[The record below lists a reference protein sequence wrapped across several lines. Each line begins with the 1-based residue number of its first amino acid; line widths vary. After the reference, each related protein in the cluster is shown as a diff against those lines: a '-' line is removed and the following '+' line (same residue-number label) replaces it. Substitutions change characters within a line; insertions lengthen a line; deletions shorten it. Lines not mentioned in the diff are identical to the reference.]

1 MFDVRWFV
9 VLLFAV
15 TIGRNFTRST
25 AYRINVKSET
35 PIPDKQATILNSYG
49 QVKLMNLRYIRST
62 IVLSESNS
70 FCGESSMDTLVT
82 SLNSLKDKNSNDSDV
97 LAHLLTFVPHCKRLD
112 GNLSSAQISA
122 ALYGLQGMNSDFLE
136 VSALLSALL
145 GVMDIDTGTFDANEV
160 GHALYGLRCMKSDSP
175 EIIRLLSILGPK
187 IEGCTGILDSVNL
200 GMAFDGLQGMRGSS
214 KVSSIVDFLYLQ
226 LDSLVIRTDQLQK
239 LPFENLILLGK
250 QLALTS
256 TELIEAFSDKHPR
269 WEENNLIIADEIAR
283 RFSCN
288 SNASLDTLLP
298 DTDELVVMR
307 SSESQYITLSSRYNL
322 LGAYDCR
329 ILPDI
334 TNCQEPIFS
343 LVDARDGETSNVRY
357 CMSRD
362 RLLSSNSN
370 SIESIGAKHL
380 RTVDPLEFK
389 KWLSNRTGTTRQ
401 GNNST

>member
-9 VLLFAV
+9 VLLCAE
-15 TIGRNFTRST
+15 TIGRNFTCST
-25 AYRINVKSET
+25 AYRINVKSDT
-35 PIPDKQATILNSYG
+35 PIPCNQPTIFHSKGL
-49 QVKLMNLRYIRST
+49 VKLMNLRSIRST
-62 IVLSESNS
+62 IVLSEGNS
-70 FCGESSMDTLVT
+70 FRGESSMDTLVT

-97 LAHLLTFVPHCKRLD
+97 LAQLLTFVPHCKTLD

-122 ALYGLQGMNSDFLE
+122 ALYGLQGMNSDFRE

-145 GVMDIDTGTFDANEV
+145 GVMDVDTGTFDASEV
-160 GHALYGLRCMKSDSP
+160 GHALYGLRCMNTDSL
-175 EIIRLLSILGPK
+175 EVLRLLSILGPK

-214 KVSSIVDFLYLQ
+214 KVSSIVGFLYLQ
-226 LDSLVIRTDQLQK
+226 LESLVIRTDQLQK
-239 LPFENLILLGK
+239 LSFENLILLGK

-269 WEENNLIIADEIAR
+269 WEEINLIIADEIAR
-283 RFSCN
+283 RFSCDP
-288 SNASLDTLLP
+288 NASLDTVFP
-298 DTDELVVMR
+298 DTDKLVIMR

-329 ILPDI
+329 ILHNIAD
-334 TNCQEPIFS
+334 CQEPMLS
-343 LVDARDGETSNVRY
+343 RVDARDGETSNVRY

-380 RTVDPLEFK
+380 RTVDPSEFK
-389 KWLSNRTGTTRQ
+389 KWLSNRLSSTRQ
-401 GNNST
+401 GNDST